1 MSASNSTSTLSG
13 APSFPDSAEVTVSL
27 TESGD
32 NPPQQQQQVVVQ
44 PQPEV
49 AQKPKNPHY
58 EQIPVLS
65 FPPMKKPLV
74 VGQQVSPQLDQK
86 ASPVQTSSAQTST
99 QTETPPTSPKP
110 ADPLSPAEPSPR
122 VELLTK
128 PSPQKIVVKPHPFGT
143 AFFDN
148 TTVTAFDLM
157 PQEMR
162 SSLSGED
169 DSRDNDFVD
178 TPEPIA
184 ENPVWRGMEETK
196 IDPKFEP
203 KYAYVVDLSADHLPR
218 QTIKREEPIILPKR
232 FDKTIIL
239 TTGLISSFVVI
250 GVFFLVRGK
259 KR

>member
-1 MSASNSTSTLSG
+1 MSTTNSTSTFSG
-13 APSFPDSAEVTVSL
+13 SPSFPDSAEVTVSL

-32 NPPQQQQQVVVQ
+32 NPPQQQQVVVQ
-44 PQPEV
+44 PQPEAV
-49 AQKPKNPHY
+49 QKPKNQLY

-65 FPPMKKPLV
+65 FPPVKKPLV
-74 VGQQVSPQLDQK
+74 VEQQVSPQLDQK
-86 ASPVQTSSAQTST
+86 ASPVQTSSAQT
-99 QTETPPTSPKP
+99 ETPPASPNP
-110 ADPLSPAEPSPR
+110 QSPAGPSPR
-122 VELLTK
+122 VELLTQ
-128 PSPQKIVVKPHPFGT
+128 PQKKPVVKPHPIGT

-203 KYAYVVDLSADHLPR
+203 KYAYVVDLSSDHLPR

>member
-1 MSASNSTSTLSG
+1 MSTTNSTSTFSG

-32 NPPQQQQQVVVQ
+32 NPPQQQQVVVQ
-44 PQPEV
+44 PQPEAV
-49 AQKPKNPHY
+49 QKPKNQLY

-65 FPPMKKPLV
+65 FPPVKKPLV
-74 VGQQVSPQLDQK
+74 VEQQVSPQLDQK
-86 ASPVQTSSAQTST
+86 GSPVQTSSAQTSSA
-99 QTETPPTSPKP
+99 QTETSPTSPNP
-110 ADPLSPAEPSPR
+110 QSPAGPSPR
-122 VELLTK
+122 VELLTQ
-128 PSPQKIVVKPHPFGT
+128 PQKKPVVKPHPIGT